1 MQPVDLLIEHGLV
14 VTMNEEETILPDGS
28 VAISGGEIAA
38 VGPADDLGKRFS
50 AAERIDAANHVVMP
64 GLINAHT
71 HIPMTLFR
79 GLADDLPLEG
89 FLEKMWVAESRF
101 LRPDTISI
109 GTRLALAEMIASG
122 TTTALDMYWLPHPT
136 AETAREVGFR
146 LINGFPVVEV
156 EGPDGLPIDERIA
169 HSRAYLQTYQGDPL
183 ITPCVLAHGTY
194 TVSPDHLAQAYALA
208 EEFGTLFHIH
218 VSESAAEVQIVKE
231 RYGRTPPEL
240 LDDLGMLSERAVL
253 AHCVQ
258 LSAGEIDLLAER
270 GAKVV
275 HCPLSNLKSGAGIA
289 PIPQMRAAAIPV
301 LLGTDGAA
309 SGNDL
314 DLWKVMRLAAV
325 LHRGVVHDPT
335 LNPAPEAVRMAT
347 CDAARALGL
356 GEQIGSLEAGKR
368 ADIILIDLDSPH
380 LVPMYDVYS
389 YLVYAV
395 GRDDVKTVLIDGQ
408 IVMRDHTLLT
418 VDVPGT
424 MEQARE
430 LAKQIEAE
438 V

>member
-1 MQPVDLLIEHGLV
+1 MQTVDLLIEHGLV
-14 VTMNEEETILPDGS
+14 VTMNDEETVLPDGA
-28 VAISGGEIAA
+28 VAVLGTDIAA
-38 VGPADDLGKRFS
+38 VGPTADLRGRFS
-50 AAERIDAANHVVMP
+50 PTERIDAANHLVMP

-71 HIPMTLFR
+71 HIPMTIFR
-79 GLADDLPLEG
+79 GLADDLSLES

-101 LRPDTISI
+101 LRTDTITI

-136 AETAREVGFR
+136 AEAAHAIGFR
-146 LINGFPVVEV
+146 LINGFPIIEV
-156 EGPDGLPIDERIA
+156 DGPDGLSVDERIE

-194 TVSPDHLAQAYALA
+194 TVNPDHLAQARALA
-208 EEFGTLFHIH
+208 DEFGALFHIH
-218 VSESAAEVQIVKE
+218 ASESAAEVGIVKE
-231 RYGRTPPEL
+231 RYGQTPPKL
-240 LDDLGMLSERAVL
+240 LDHLGALDERAVL

-258 LSAGEIDLLAER
+258 LSPEEIGLLAER
-270 GAKVV
+270 GATVV

-289 PIPQMRAAAIPV
+289 PIPQMRAAGIPV

-314 DLWKVMRLAAV
+314 DLWKVIRLAAV
-325 LHRGVVHDPT
+325 LHRGVAHDPT
-335 LNPAPEAVRMAT
+335 LNPAPTVVKMAT
-347 CDAARALGL
+347 IDAARALGL
-356 GEQIGSLEAGKR
+356 GLHTGSLEAGKR

-380 LVPMYDVYS
+380 LVPLYDVYS

-395 GRDDVKTVLIDGQ
+395 GRGDVSTVLIDGQ
-408 IVMRDHTLLT
+408 VVMRDHTLLT
-418 VDVPGT
+418 VDVSAT

-430 LAKQIEAE
+430 LAQQIRAE